1 MNHTLNTMNTRR
13 SVRAYSDRPV
23 EPETRQLIID
33 AARRAPTAGNQQL
46 YTIIDIKAQDIK
58 DHLALSCD
66 NQPFIAKAPMLLLFL
81 ADFHRTFKLFL
92 ASGAEEYC
100 RRNNLSMKQP
110 GAAELLLSL
119 DDALIAAQNSVVAAE
134 SLGVGTCY
142 IGDIME
148 NWEFHRDLFK
158 LPEFVFPAALVC
170 YGYPK
175 GAPVD
180 SGQGISP
187 RFDEKYIVFSDH
199 YQSIDDEDL
208 RKMVEPL
215 EKKYHRNGQFH
226 GNAENMGQDIF
237 GRKYMSDFSREMERS
252 ILEALKTWQGII
264 PDPLEKK
271 P

>member
-1 MNHTLNTMNTRR
+1 M
-13 SVRAYSDRPV
+13 

-46 YTIIDIKAQDIK
+46 YSIVDIKEQDIK
-58 DHLALSCD
+58 DRLALSCD
-66 NQPFIAKAPMLLLFL
+66 NQPFIAKAPFLLLFL
-81 ADFHRTFKLFL
+81 ADFHRTFRLFL
-92 ASGAEEYC
+92 ASGAEDYC
-100 RRNNLSMKQP
+100 RRNNLTMKQP

-119 DDALIAAQNSVVAAE
+119 DDALIAAQNSIVAAE

-158 LPEFVFPAALVC
+158 LPAFVFPAALVC

-187 RFDEKYIVFSDH
+187 RFDEKYIVFTDC
-199 YQSIDDEDL
+199 YRSIDDEDL
-208 RKMVEPL
+208 LKMVEPL
-215 EKKYHRNGQFH
+215 EKKYHKNGQFH
-226 GNAENMGQDIF
+226 GNAENMGQDLF

-252 ILEALKTWQGII
+252 ILEALKAWNGII
-264 PDPLEKK
+264 PAGPAEK